1 MNSRN
6 NEMEIDLLE
15 LFRVWKKKL
24 WLIILVTF
32 LGGTVG
38 FAFSKIAPTPM
49 YTSTSMMYAVSKE
62 TTLTSLADLQIGS
75 QLTQDY
81 KVIITSRPVLE
92 EVIGDLDLNIS
103 YEILKSKISINNPAD
118 TRILAIT
125 ATDPDP
131 QMAKAIVDRT
141 ASVSSGYI
149 GDIME
154 MIPQRS

>member
-32 LGGTVG
+32 LGGTAG
-38 FAFSKIAPTPM
+38 FAFSKIALTPM